1 MIPKSM
7 EMTRIRLQ
15 MRFWSPMIR
24 TVNWPQKMKTWT
36 VQVRYNLSFSTGVLH
51 F

>member
-7 EMTRIRLQ
+7 EMTKIRLQ
-15 MRFWSPMIR
+15 MRFQRALMNWS
-24 TVNWPQKMKTWT
+24 QKMKIWT
-36 VQVRYNLSFSTGVLH
+36 LQVRYNLSFSTGVLH